1 MLYKKITILSISFV
15 VLIFIS
21 QAFLI
26 YRLYNVN
33 RLLLNREL
41 NLISQEAYNIDL
53 NKRFKSYSDKEYPK
67 VYMGGEVST
76 AGSENTVYNLDKMS
90 GVEKSNT
97 VTLVN
102 IAMEMHIGND
112 RPIHLPTLDSIAT
125 VLLKRDGFNSDFYS
139 RIVDTKNN
147 KILASSRK
155 GIQSPTSL
163 IQSKNIPLN
172 FQQTKVIQFALLNPM
187 QEVFSQM
194 TGMLILSFFLSL
206 FCIYCL
212 FILQRTLAKQKK
224 LSQSKNDFYNQVS
237 HELKRP
243 VSIMHTAI
251 DSLLYTKAIDDKNKR
266 EKYLGISMDEL
277 NRMNGKIDMILTM
290 SMEEEG
296 MFRLNLSKV
305 NLTEAILEIKK
316 RFLETASKP
325 LGILFDVPAEEC
337 TILADKEHIYQC
349 ISNLIENAIK
359 YSGDNVE
366 VVIGLSRKSNAT
378 VISVRDNGIGIKEED
393 LSKIFEKFARVSSD
407 KKMHGYGIGLNY
419 VKQIIE
425 KHGGNITVKSEF
437 GKGSEFLLE
446 LPVGQIN

>member
-26 YRLYNVN
+26 YRLYNIN

-67 VYMGGEVST
+67 VYMEGEVSPDD
-76 AGSENTVYNLDKMS
+76 SENTVYNLDKMS

-112 RPIHLPTLDSIAT
+112 KPIHLPTLDSIAT

-139 RIVDTKNN
+139 RIVDIKKN

-155 GIQSPTSL
+155 GIQTPTSL

-187 QEVFSQM
+187 QDVFSQM
-194 TGMLILSFFLSL
+194 AGMLLLSFFLSL

-296 MFRLNLSKV
+296 MFKLNLSKFSLSEV
-305 NLTEAILEIKK
+305 LLEIKE
-316 RFLETASKP
+316 RFIETASKHVDIVFGSNP
-325 LGILFDVPAEEC
+325 EEC
-337 TILADKEHIYQC
+337 VIFADKDHIFQC
-349 ISNLIENAIK
+349 ISNLVENAIK
-359 YSGDNVE
+359 YSGDSVE
-366 VVIGLSRKSNAT
+366 VVIDLSKKNDST
-378 VISVRDNGIGIKEED
+378 FISVRDNGIGIKEED
-393 LSKIFEKFARVSSD
+393 LGKIFEKFARVSTD

-419 VKQIIE
+419 VKHIIE
-425 KHGGNITVKSEF
+425 KHGGNISVKSVF

-446 LPVGQIN
+446 FPVGQNI